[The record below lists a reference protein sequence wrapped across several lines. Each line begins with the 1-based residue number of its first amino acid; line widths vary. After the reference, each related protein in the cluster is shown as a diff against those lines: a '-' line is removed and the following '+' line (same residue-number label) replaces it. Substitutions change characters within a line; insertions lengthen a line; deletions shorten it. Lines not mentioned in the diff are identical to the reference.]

1 MLSDKIVS
9 FVMTADGL
17 ITVDVKDR
25 LRQVRKLLTQHPIHH
40 LPVLDGNKLVG
51 IISPTDLL
59 QLGIDVEEGGD
70 DVPDSVWDGLGVDK
84 AMETSLVT
92 LHPRDSLLHAVEL
105 LVKERFSSLPVV
117 DEFGEL
123 VGILTTRDL
132 LRLMI
137 EEG

>member
-1 MLSDKIVS
+1 MSDKTVS

-17 ITVDVKDR
+17 ITVDVEDR
-25 LRQVRKLLTQHPIHH
+25 LRQVRRLLTEYPIHH

-59 QLGIDVEEGGD
+59 RLGIDVEEGGD
-70 DVPDSVWDGLGVDK
+70 DMSESVWDGLGVDK

-92 LHPRDSLLHAVEL
+92 LHPKDSLRRAAEL
-105 LVKERFSSLPVV
+105 LVKERFNSLPVV
-117 DEFGEL
+117 DELGEL

-132 LRLMI
+132 LRFML
-137 EEG
+137 EQG